1 MLLSK
6 QAHIYHSRPG
16 PNAAKDEPI
25 EAKRILLLCNEMPY
39 LQSVNKT
46 RSDLF
51 TDFCDAKSTFLHMLT
66 ISLQFMFLSCSL
78 ASVEFI
84 PCVTF
89 REIYQGFVKI
99 FKNS

>member
-6 QAHIYHSRPG
+6 QTHIYHSHPG

-39 LQSVNKT
+39 LHSVNKT

-51 TDFCDAKSTFLHMLT
+51 TDFCDAKSTLLHMLT
-66 ISLQFMFLSCSL
+66 ISLQFMFLSL

-89 REIYQGFVKI
+89 REIYPGFVKI